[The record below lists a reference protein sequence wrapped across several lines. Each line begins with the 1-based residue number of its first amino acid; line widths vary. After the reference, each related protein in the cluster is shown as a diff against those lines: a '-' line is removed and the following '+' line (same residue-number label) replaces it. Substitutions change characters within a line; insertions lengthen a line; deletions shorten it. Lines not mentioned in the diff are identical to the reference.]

1 MIIDGETYACEGC
14 IRGHRTRN
22 CQHSGKL
29 PSRSD
34 NRAIA
39 NANDHH
45 HLDRPLQHIKA
56 KGRPVSQCNHCRS
69 ERKNRSAHVKCQC
82 GKRASEGGSGKQA
95 LYHGLD
101 GGISANGTRKTQ
113 APTQLGDISETLS
126 DLASP
131 ASTLNTASPAQ
142 LSTSGDFQWSDAA
155 TPVSN
160 FTSLDG
166 LAQFDPNSWLNTP
179 QLDAAAAFG
188 GSVVDHSSALAT
200 QPTTGVE
207 TGFQST
213 NYQPHFPMDMPDF
226 TNVNDWPALDDESA
240 KQFLAMMDHPA
251 GMDLT
256 GLDASAPNTAGG
268 FNIGPTFDMDFSSLD
283 QQQASAQPIP
293 EAANGGTCNSKRE
306 GGCGPCCG

>member
-22 CQHSGKL
+22 CQHS
-29 PSRSD
+29 
-34 NRAIA
+34 
-39 NANDHH
+39 
-45 HLDRPLQHIKA
+45 DRPLQHIKA

-82 GKRASEGGSGKQA
+82 GKRASEGGSGGKCKCA
-95 LYHGLD
+95 TKK
-101 GGISANGTRKTQ
+101 SPKQ

-131 ASTLNTASPAQ
+131 ASTLNAASPAQ
-142 LSTSGDFQWSDAA
+142 LSTSGDFQWSNAA
-155 TPVSN
+155 TPASD

-188 GSVVDHSSALAT
+188 GSAVDHSSALAT
-200 QPTTGVE
+200 LPTTGAE
-207 TGFQST
+207 TGFQSA
-213 NYQPHFPMDMPDF
+213 NYQQQFPMGMPDF
-226 TNVNDWPALDDESA
+226 ANVNDWPALDDESA

-251 GMDLT
+251 DMDLT
-256 GLDASAPNTAGG
+256 GLDASALNTTGG
-268 FNIGPTFDMDFSSLD
+268 FNMDPTFGLDFSSLN
-283 QQQASAQPIP
+283 QQQPSAQPVT
-293 EAANGGTCNSKRE
+293 ETTNGANCNSKPE

>member
-22 CQHSGKL
+22 CQHS
-29 PSRSD
+29 
-34 NRAIA
+34 
-39 NANDHH
+39 
-45 HLDRPLQHIKA
+45 DRPLQHIKA

-82 GKRASEGGSGKQA
+82 GKRASEGGSDCGCFSGGKCKCA
-95 LYHGLD
+95 TKK
-101 GGISANGTRKTQ
+101 SPKQ

-213 NYQPHFPMDMPDF
+213 NYQPHLPMDMPDF

-256 GLDASAPNTAGG
+256 GLDASAPNTTGA